1 LIARDFLQGGF
12 NELDREYG
20 PVFRSFSEGLRTPLT
35 LLLHHVFNMSY
46 RPPEAVFEIMPEAIM
61 TTPARAERRS
71 LFGRITPETRRPYI
85 LLCIVLWSI
94 ISYLLIS
101 HFVLMSVQIKG
112 ASMNPT
118 LQDGQR
124 YLLYRFTYFWRAP
137 RAGEIVVIRD
147 PQDHDL
153 SIKRIIG
160 RPNDLL
166 EIRRDGVYVNDTK
179 LAEPYLPAAAVAATG
194 NKIVKPSRLG
204 PNDYFVLGD
213 NRDYSADSRIY
224 GPVPR
229 NFILGVINKTD

>member
-1 LIARDFLQGGF
+1 MPDAITTMPA
-12 NELDREYG
+12 
-20 PVFRSFSEGLRTPLT
+20 
-35 LLLHHVFNMSY
+35 
-46 RPPEAVFEIMPEAIM
+46 PE
-61 TTPARAERRS
+61 ERR
-71 LFGRITPETRRPYI
+71 LRLTQITPETRSSYI

-101 HFVLMSVQIKG
+101 HFVMMSVQIKG
-112 ASMNPT
+112 ASMSPT
-118 LQDGQR
+118 LLDGQR
-124 YLLYRFTYFWRAP
+124 YLLYRCTYFWRAP

-153 SIKRIIG
+153 SIKRIIA

-166 EIRRDGVYVNDTK
+166 EIRRDGVYVNEAK
-179 LAEPYLPAAAVAATG
+179 LPEPYLPAAAALASG
-194 NKIVKPSRLG
+194 NRTVKPTRLG

-229 NFILGVINKTD
+229 DFILGVINKAD